1 MVWGFIRIVIFITA
15 FLVGLLLMRSA
26 HSSANFVVTLPSSE
40 HAASKSQCGEGN
52 FVLADAQDRVS
63 STVHAS
69 GM

>member
-1 MVWGFIRIVIFITA
+1 MAWGFTRIVIFITA

-26 HSSANFVVTLPSSE
+26 HPSANFVVTSPSSE

-52 FVLADAQDRVS
+52 FVLADAQKRVS
-63 STVHAS
+63 STVHAR